1 MTAAQVAEKAQNFH
15 EMVYRCLPMVEA
27 VLNFD
32 EVPMSLSGSM
42 GRLRTVT
49 HISDK
54 DVRGNFDAGVFKRSC
69 TVICAAGCRRVNGEW
84 VAFSVKPIVLL
95 KGEPQQARVLGETY
109 DNRVVVTWTKKGV
122 ITTTSM
128 LTVVVPHLRASLDFV
143 NVGRCLVILDSA
155 KSHVTPSVVT
165 AMWGKSLPAA
175 VIPAGCTSWL
185 QWVDTHC
192 AAVYR
197 SKHTENFRPFAQ
209 SKMTAAVKRRLV
221 ARLVADSFP
230 AVLGNLPREFE
241 TLGYTDPSKAK
252 IRNIEYTFQTP
263 VLTEQEV
270 QHDKLR
276 MEQRIAAAQAEG
288 ADAVAQPP
296 APAATAKK
304 AVARPIRPALPVN
317 PAQDLRRWFAPKPK
331 Q

>member
-1 MTAAQVAEKAQNFH
+1 LIKAQTFH
-15 EMVYRCLPMVEA
+15 EMVYRCLPSVEA

-32 EVPMSLSGSM
+32 EVPMSLSGSL

-69 TVICAAGCRRVNGEW
+69 TVICTAGCRRVNGEW
-84 VAFSVKPIVLL
+84 VAFSVKPIILL
-95 KGEPQQARVLGETY
+95 KGEPQQARVLAETY
-109 DNRVVVTWTKKGV
+109 DNRVVVAWTKKGV

-128 LTVVVPHLRASLDFV
+128 LTVIVPHLRASLDFI

-197 SKHTENFRPFAQ
+197 SKHTEAFRPFAQ

-230 AVLGNLPREFE
+230 AVLRDIAADFE

-252 IRNIEYTFQTP
+252 LRNIEYNFNP
-263 VLTEQEV
+263 PALTNEQLE
-270 QHDKLR
+270 QDKNR
-276 MEQRIAAAQAEG
+276 MNERIIAAQEEG
-288 ADAVAQPP
+288 AAAAVARPP
-296 APAATAKK
+296 APAAAGKK